1 MYCIVDATTNVSL
14 PKVVNSVGKYLY
26 RKLDGSYSFK
36 KTSNTAEVK
45 STILYQIPKE
55 VSDRY
60 NLDKDVRDEV
70 KVMDITIDVTTYA
83 DKIRVNVIEVTPE
96 EKTIGFKT
104 FKSSIFQDMPTGLL
118 NVYGFVTSSIERE
131 FYGYTVLF

>member
-1 MYCIVDATTNVSL
+1 MYCIVDASANVSL

-26 RKLDGSYSFK
+26 RKLEGSYSFK

-70 KVMDITIDVTTYA
+70 KVMDVTIDVTTYA

-104 FKSSIFQDMPTGLL
+104 FKSSIFQDMSTGLL
-118 NVYGFVTSSIERE
+118 NVYGFVTSSIEKE

>member
-1 MYCIVDATTNVSL
+1 MYCIVDASSNVSL

-36 KTSNTAEVK
+36 KTSNSTEVR

-60 NLDKDVRDEV
+60 NLDKDTRNEV
-70 KVMDITIDVTTYA
+70 KVMDVTIDITTYA
-83 DKIRVNVIEVTPE
+83 DKIRVNVIEITPE

-104 FKSSIFQDMPTGLL
+104 FKSSIFQDMQTGLL
-118 NVYGFVTSSIERE
+118 NVYGFVTSSIEKE